1 MRHDPVMRAAARAI
15 YETVFPDSDE
25 LSLTFEEAEQFR
37 TPKYRRSVEATF
49 EAKRQL
55 GDDVKAQP
63 RLL

>member
-15 YETVFPDSDE
+15 YETIFAESDE
-25 LSLTFEEAEQFR
+25 VLLTFEEAEQFR

-55 GDDVKAQP
+55 GGDVKAQP